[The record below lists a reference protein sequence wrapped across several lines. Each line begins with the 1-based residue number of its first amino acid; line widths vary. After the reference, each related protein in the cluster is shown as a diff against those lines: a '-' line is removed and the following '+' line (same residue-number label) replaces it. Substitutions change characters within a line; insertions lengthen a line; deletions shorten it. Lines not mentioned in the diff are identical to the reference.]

1 MNWVDIVLLVL
12 VALAAIEGL
21 RMGAVMQLLSFG
33 GFWLGLFVGAILA
46 PPIARL
52 VHTATA
58 KTLVAT
64 VVLFGAAG
72 ILGGIGRVVG
82 ASSSRAVRRL
92 HLGPLDSGL
101 GVAVGVVATLLACWL
116 VAGLFVQSS
125 VTWLNADIQNSRIIR
140 GLDSIL
146 PDPPAVFSSIRSFLA
161 AEGFPV
167 VFAGLPPST
176 AGPVKVPAD
185 VVSESDAAAPSTVKV
200 VGEGCGV
207 IQEGSGF
214 VAERGLVVTNAHVI
228 AGIAHPQVI
237 DPSGRAHPV
246 QVVLFNPELDIAV
259 MRVQDLGAPA
269 LDIDPGVVGRGT
281 TGAALGYPGGG
292 PLSVQPAGVMANFS
306 ATGLDIYGKN
316 ETQRQ
321 VYELDATIRPG
332 NSGGPFVEPDGTVVG
347 VVFAR
352 STTDPTVGYALATP
366 AVLNEVNRA
375 ESAKSS
381 VGTGPCTS

>member
-12 VALAAIEGL
+12 VVLAAIEGL

-33 GFWLGLFVGAILA
+33 GFWLGLFVGAVLA

-52 VHTATA
+52 VHTADA
-58 KTLVAT
+58 KMLVAI
-64 VVLFGAAG
+64 VVLFGSASV
-72 ILGGIGRVVG
+72 LGAVGRVLG
-82 ASSSRAVRRL
+82 MSSSRAIRRF

-101 GVAVGVVATLLACWL
+101 GVAVGVVATLVACWL

-125 VTWLNADIQNSRIIR
+125 LTWLNADIQSSRIIR
-140 GLDSIL
+140 GMDSIL
-146 PDPPAVFSSIRSFLA
+146 PDPPAVFSRIRSFLA

-167 VFAGLPPST
+167 VFAGLPPSS

-185 VVSESDAAAPSTVKV
+185 VLNESDAASPSTVKV

-214 VAERGLVVTNAHVI
+214 VAAPGLVVTNAHVV
-228 AGIAHPQVI
+228 AGIPHPEVI
-237 DPSGRAHPV
+237 DPSGRAHQV
-246 QVVLFNPELDIAV
+246 EVVLFNPELDLAV
-259 MRVQDLGAPA
+259 MRVPGLGAPS
-269 LDIDPGVVGRGT
+269 LDIDPNLVGRGT

-292 PLSVQPAGVMANFS
+292 PLSVQPAGVMAEFE
-306 ATGLDIYGKN
+306 ATGLDIYGRN
-316 ETQRQ
+316 ETERQ

-332 NSGGPFVEPDGTVVG
+332 NSGGPFVEPNGTVVG

-366 AVLNEVNRA
+366 AVLNEVRRA
-375 ESAKSS
+375 EAGTRA